1 MKPSSH
7 AARAAKGPGAVA
19 SAQPRGERRES
30 RQCFSSCFL
39 LLPPEALSTGAE
51 GAKDAACYRDGGGA
65 GGGGGG
71 GLRSSPPREGMTPP
85 RIALPGVLACR
96 VDLDSARTSSTR
108 EDESAG
114 ERCGRSHGRGSEG
127 GGHRRCRRAACTERP
142 RGENLV
148 RDDRHED
155 AQAILAAADAC
166 VWRHRTQLFAAF
178 DPGASLIS
186 ADLGLS
192 SADLGLSSAELG

>member
-1 MKPSSH
+1 MLQ
-7 AARAAKGPGAVA
+7 RW
-19 SAQPRGERRES
+19 R
-30 RQCFSSCFL
+30 
-39 LLPPEALSTGAE
+39 
-51 GAKDAACYRDGGGA
+51 GA

-71 GLRSSPPREGMTPP
+71 GLRSSPPREGMAPP